1 MIIDVFFDESVFICQ
16 GKECT
21 ECAPIASS
29 GVLRKL
35 EFLAVDSFCSGE
47 VFTESVAEVYCEVV
61 KRAVASCVVLEM
73 FIYDCPFLVVVFE
86 DGFKVGEYA
95 HLAGGLVKEAVLF
108 VDYCEFPLGADSFGL
123 LHFLGI
129 DSAFVWGSGISI

>member
-16 GKECT
+16 GKECS

-35 EFLAVDSFCSGE
+35 EFIAMDSFCSGE

-61 KRAVASCVVLEM
+61 KRAVASCVVLELLT
-73 FIYDCPFLVVVFE
+73 ILITSSGSKSPDRHT
-86 DGFKVGEYA
+86 A
-95 HLAGGLVKEAVLF
+95 ILF
-108 VDYCEFPLGADSFGL
+108 GT
-123 LHFLGI
+123 
-129 DSAFVWGSGISI
+129 